1 MAACGSSSSS
11 SAPSTALAQSTAATP
26 ASASAKIG
34 VFLVEKASIL
44 DAIAKG
50 FDQGF
55 LNGAHL
61 TARQVEFQVQ
71 NAEGDQSLIQSI
83 ARNFA
88 ESNVNE
94 IAVIGTPAVIA
105 MAKATSTKP
114 IIAVAMGDP
123 VGAKVAKSLD
133 APGGNVTGTI
143 DFVDP
148 AEVLN
153 QILRVKPAPST
164 VGTIYNPS
172 NENSQVWVA
181 ALKQAVKSHPGLS
194 LREAAITSSG
204 DAAIA
209 ARSLEG
215 QAQAVLIG
223 PDADAIAA
231 LPAIAS
237 AAQQAKEQ
245 LYLVGGDVTTAGVLA
260 SIGPN
265 YPQLGEQAGAIAAEV
280 HAGKAP
286 SVIPFG
292 RPSNLTWQVNKQTA
306 TKLGVTLPAGV
317 GSAA

>member
-1 MAACGSSSSS
+1 M
-11 SAPSTALAQSTAATP
+11 
-26 ASASAKIG
+26 G
-34 VFLVEKASIL
+34 VFLVEKASIM

-50 FDQGF
+50 FEQGF
-55 LNGAHL
+55 LTSAHL
-61 TARQVEFQVQ
+61 TASQVDFQTQ

-88 ESNVNE
+88 ESNAKE

-105 MAKATSTKP
+105 MAKATTTKP

-148 AEVLN
+148 AKVLD
-153 QILRVKPAPST
+153 QILLVKPTPARL
-164 VGTIYNPS
+164 GTIYNPS

-181 ALKQAVKSHPGLS
+181 ALQEAVRSHPGLS
-194 LREAAITSSG
+194 LHTAAITSSG
-204 DAAIA
+204 DVAAA

-215 QAQAVLIG
+215 QVQAVLIG

-231 LPAIAS
+231 VPAIAS
-237 AAQQAKEQ
+237 VAQTANQQ

-265 YPQLGEQAGAIAAEV
+265 YPQLGEQAGAIAAQIY
-280 HAGKAP
+280 AGTAP
-286 SVIPFG
+286 GVIPFG
-292 RPSNLTWQVNKQTA
+292 RPSNVMWQVNQQTA
-306 TKLGVTLPAGV
+306 TKLGVTLPARA
-317 GSAA
+317 GSGT